1 MEKELRRSFKNPK
14 PNYTHMHGYTK
25 DLMIQLAQECNC
37 HDTMNSLISALSVR
51 ASQEDIIVIIGEL
64 KLEILLDS

>member
-1 MEKELRRSFKNPK
+1 
-14 PNYTHMHGYTK
+14 
-25 DLMIQLAQECNC
+25 MIQLAQECNC